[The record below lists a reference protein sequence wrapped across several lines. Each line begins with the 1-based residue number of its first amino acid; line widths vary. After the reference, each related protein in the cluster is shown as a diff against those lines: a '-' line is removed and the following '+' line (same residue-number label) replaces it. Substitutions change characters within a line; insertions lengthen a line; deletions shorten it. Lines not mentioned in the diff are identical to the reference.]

1 MFLVYKE
8 IHSASVLIMVLLT
21 RLGRSCAAA
30 DSEPASI
37 IRVKKLLTKALLV
50 IRATNLTSCSARLS
64 AGNLRVETQCQ
75 CRSCCS
81 LRPRPGKRPPLRRR
95 EASSEL

>member
-50 IRATNLTSCSARLS
+50 IRATNMIYLKLDK
-64 AGNLRVETQCQ
+64 LQCQ
-75 CRSCCS
+75 AECR
-81 LRPRPGKRPPLRRR
+81 
-95 EASSEL
+95 